1 MSKRSPEKPE
11 GFPLNSRER
20 EALCHIAQ
28 GSIARP
34 KGAGSQTITT
44 LVSRKWIR
52 RIGDD
57 QYVLTDLG
65 QVARQ
70 FDDAT
75 INAGF
80 SRPWNDERAPGASAY
95 KNLVEK
101 FHAFENEISN

>member
-20 EALCHIAQ
+20 EALRHIAQ

-65 QVARQ
+65 QVRDNSMMRRLTPGLVVHGMTKERQ
-70 FDDAT
+70 GHRRIKT
-75 INAGF
+75 
-80 SRPWNDERAPGASAY
+80 
-95 KNLVEK
+95 
-101 FHAFENEISN
+101 

>member
-11 GFPLNSRER
+11 GFPLNFRER
-20 EALCHIAQ
+20 EALDHIAQ

-34 KGAGSQTITT
+34 KGAGPQTITT

-57 QYVLTDLG
+57 QYILTALG
-65 QVARQ
+65 QVARD

-80 SRPWNDERAPGASAY
+80 SCPCNDERAPGASAY
-95 KNLVEK
+95 KNLAEK
-101 FHAFENEISN
+101 LRAFENEISN